1 MTKLATIKD
10 VAKMAGV
17 SISTVSL
24 AFNNPERVTEA
35 TRDKIFG
42 AVRSLNYV
50 PANVNKK
57 TVLGKK
63 KSQSI
68 AVICPKLVGPYHL
81 EIIQGISETIYMN
94 QKDMVLYAGDDAINR
109 YLLNIV
115 ESHAYQGVILVNGP
129 IYDERYLRA
138 AAAAD
143 FPVVMCCFR
152 ESYKGIG
159 SILIN
164 ESDIGRRVAEHF
176 LKRKFR
182 KIGIVGTPAECS
194 VMRKECFLQT
204 LAEKGIRVPAEWDLQ
219 CELAED
225 PAYKTV
231 DRFLHTHEEYP
242 EAIFCQ
248 NDDSAIGVIEAIED
262 FGLRVPEDISIIGC
276 DGLNRSKFHS
286 PSLSTIETPKMEVG
300 MLAVNLLMREI
311 AGMSSEE
318 IILNGKLILRES
330 CL

>member
-24 AFNNPERVTEA
+24 AFNNPERVKEA
-35 TRDKIFG
+35 TRDKIFD

-57 TVLGKK
+57 TVLSKK

-68 AVICPKLVGPYHL
+68 AVICPKLVGSYFF

-94 QKDMVLYAGDDAINR
+94 KKDMILYVGDDANSK
-109 YLLNIV
+109 YFPSIV
-115 ESHAYQGVILVNGP
+115 QDHIYEGVILVNGSAS
-129 IYDERYLRA
+129 DEPYLRA
-138 AAAAD
+138 AVEAD
-143 FPVVMCCFR
+143 FPTVICCFKEGYR
-152 ESYKGIG
+152 GVG

-164 ESDIGRRVAEHF
+164 NAGTGKLVAEHF
-176 LKRKFR
+176 LKRKFK
-182 KIGIVGTPAECS
+182 KIGIIGTPPYDS
-194 VMRKECFLQT
+194 IQRKEAFIHT
-204 LAEKGIRVPAEWDLQ
+204 LADKGILIPKEWDLP
-219 CELAED
+219 CEIAED
-225 PAYKTV
+225 PAYRTME
-231 DRFLHTHEEYP
+231 RFLRSHLDYP
-242 EAIFCQ
+242 EAIFCM

-262 FGLRVPEDISIIGC
+262 FGLRVPEDISVIGC
-276 DGLNRSKFHS
+276 DDINRSKFHS
-286 PSLSTIETPKMEVG
+286 PAVSTVSTPKMEVG
-300 MLAVNLLMREI
+300 MLAVNMLMREI